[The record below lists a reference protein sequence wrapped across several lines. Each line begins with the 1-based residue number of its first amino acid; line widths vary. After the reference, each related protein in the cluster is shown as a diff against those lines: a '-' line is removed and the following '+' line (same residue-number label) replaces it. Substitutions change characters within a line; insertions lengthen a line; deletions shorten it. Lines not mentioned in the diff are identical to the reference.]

1 MINVIKSILFDCGY
15 ENNVQTEIEFETI
28 KYGLNI
34 FKNKN
39 VESHIFI
46 VLQMLESQLVSL
58 SSNKEFVIEIANF
71 FRESDMYVPD
81 MDKNTSLVY
90 CVEND
95 ISSDKVDKLKVK
107 IEDDPFYFKKYVFTY
122 SDAEANEFKKL
133 CKQYGQSPSELIQ
146 SYILDAD
153 NFNKFK
159 KNADNEKIYRLVSE
173 LFVKIPIIP
182 ISFKTQGEIQSVSDY
197 MQEIQKCNSD
207 EIEKL
212 DCIIETLRNSEEN
225 IGELEL
231 VDRVLEV
238 WGFVDLEEEYE

>member
-46 VLQMLESQLVSL
+46 VLQILESQLVSL
-58 SSNKEFVIEIANF
+58 SSNKEFVIEIATF
-71 FRESDMYVPD
+71 FRECNIYVPD

-90 CVEND
+90 CVESD
-95 ISSDKVDKLKVK
+95 IRSDKLDRLKVK

-133 CKQYGQSPSELIQ
+133 CKQYGKSSSEFIQ
-146 SYILDAD
+146 TYILDAD

-173 LFVKIPIIP
+173 LLVKIPIIH
-182 ISFKTQGEIQSVSDY
+182 ISFKTQGEIKSVSDY
-197 MQEIQKCNSD
+197 MLEIQKCNSD

-212 DCIIETLRNSEEN
+212 DRIIESLS
-225 IGELEL
+225 
-231 VDRVLEV
+231 
-238 WGFVDLEEEYE
+238 DLEENNEQLVDKILEDWGSFDLEEKNE

>member
-46 VLQMLESQLVSL
+46 VLQILESQLVSL
-58 SSNKEFVIEIANF
+58 SSNKEFVIEIATF
-71 FRESDMYVPD
+71 FRESNIYVPD

-90 CVEND
+90 CVESD
-95 ISSDKVDKLKVK
+95 IRSDKMDRLKVK

-133 CKQYGQSPSELIQ
+133 CKQYGKSSSEFIQ
-146 SYILDAD
+146 TYILDAD

-173 LFVKIPIIP
+173 LLVKIPIIP
-182 ISFKTQGEIQSVSDY
+182 ISFKTQGEIKSVSDY
-197 MQEIQKCNSD
+197 MLEIQKCNSD

-212 DCIIETLRNSEEN
+212 DRIIESLSDLEEN
-225 IGELEL
+225 NEQL
-231 VDRVLEV
+231 VDRILED
-238 WGFVDLEEEYE
+238 WGSLNLEEENE

>member
-46 VLQMLESQLVSL
+46 VLQILESQLVSL
-58 SSNKEFVIEIANF
+58 SSNKEFVIEIATF
-71 FRESDMYVPD
+71 FRESNIYVPD

-90 CVEND
+90 CVESD
-95 ISSDKVDKLKVK
+95 IRSDKLDRLKVK

-133 CKQYGQSPSELIQ
+133 CKQYGKSSSEFIQ
-146 SYILDAD
+146 TYILDAD

-173 LFVKIPIIP
+173 LLVKIPIIP
-182 ISFKTQGEIQSVSDY
+182 ISFKTQGEIKSVSDY
-197 MQEIQKCNSD
+197 MLEIQKCNSD

-212 DCIIETLRNSEEN
+212 DRIIESLSDLDEN
-225 IGELEL
+225 NEQL
-231 VDRVLEV
+231 VDKILED
-238 WGFVDLEEEYE
+238 WGSFDLEEKNE